1 VKHWIIAA
9 NLGHD
14 NALEMVKKGFAH
26 GLIVSKED
34 YEGALRGY
42 QAATEATKSAQREEA
57 YKFYNL

>member
-1 VKHWIIAA
+1 MKHWIIAA

-14 NALEMVKKGFAH
+14 NALEMVKRGFTH
-26 GLIVSKED
+26 GLVSKED

-42 QAATEATKSAQREEA
+42 QAAIEATKSTQREEA